1 MKITFLVDSNTTIDQ
16 YYQAEPALSV
26 LVQDGKTRILLDT
39 GYSDAFLLNAQKMGI
54 DLCELDWLVF
64 SHGHFDHTWGLPHLI
79 RHYTEERIRG
89 RKVIAP
95 TVLAHPIALEDKI
108 SPELGSI
115 GSFFNKET
123 LERFFPV
130 ELSREPKWL
139 TERILYLGEIP
150 EQLDFEK
157 AELKN
162 ERSLEDGTRIPDD
175 LIDDT
180 SLALLTD
187 KGLVLLTGCAHSGV
201 CSTLARA
208 MELTGEK
215 RVVDVLGGFHLLNA
229 SEKRLLETVRFLKEA
244 GVTKMSP
251 CHCVDQA
258 AKCALA
264 SEFHML
270 EVGSGS
276 SIEWE

>member
-1 MKITFLVDSNTTIDQ
+1 MKITFLVDNNTTIDQ
-16 YYQAEPALSV
+16 YYLAEPALSV
-26 LVQDGKTRILLDT
+26 LVEDGKSRILLDT
-39 GYSDAFLLNAQKMGI
+39 GYSDAFLVNAQKLGI
-54 DLCELDWLVF
+54 DLCELDWLVL
-64 SHGHFDHTWGLPHLI
+64 SHGHFDHTWGLPPLI

-89 RKVIAP
+89 RKVTPP
-95 TVLAHPIALEDKI
+95 TILAHPVALEDKI
-108 SPELGSI
+108 SPELGGI

-150 EQLDFEK
+150 EQLPFEK
-157 AELKN
+157 AKLKN
-162 ERSLEDGTRIPDD
+162 KRPTGDGTQIPDD

-180 SLALLTD
+180 SLALMTD
-187 KGLVLLTGCAHSGV
+187 KGLVLLTGCAHRGV

-215 RVVDVLGGFHLLNA
+215 RVVDVLGGFHLLDA
-229 SEKRLLETVRFLKEA
+229 SKKRLSETVRFLKKA

-264 SEFHML
+264 SEFPL
-270 EVGSGS
+270 REIGSGS